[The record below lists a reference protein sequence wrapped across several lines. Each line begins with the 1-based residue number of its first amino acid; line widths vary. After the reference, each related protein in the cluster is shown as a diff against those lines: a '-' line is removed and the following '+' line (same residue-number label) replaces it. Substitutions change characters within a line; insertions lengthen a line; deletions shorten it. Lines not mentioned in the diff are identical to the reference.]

1 MLLDSDV
8 VVGLEELK
16 ILKILYISDW
26 YLDFPSWN
34 FGFSPLE
41 WNCQIHS
48 TEYQKKNDLNFKLK
62 SCHRNAMHINGTLIQ
77 TFLFTEVCKI
87 IQACSNFCSTM
98 AANWLL
104 SATACQ
110 SAIFGKIGK
119 KTINLAGIILHLSV
133 CYVD

>member
-1 MLLDSDV
+1 MSPIQWDRTN
-8 VVGLEELK
+8 LK
-16 ILKILYISDW
+16 IASRIPI
-26 YLDFPSWN
+26 
-34 FGFSPLE
+34 
-41 WNCQIHS
+41 
-48 TEYQKKNDLNFKLK
+48 
-62 SCHRNAMHINGTLIQ
+62 NAII
-77 TFLFTEVCKI
+77 TEVCKI
-87 IQACSNFCSTM
+87 IQACLNFRGTV